1 MHPAHLPINRPYH
14 TIRTPVLLRPIFA
27 NHLASRDARRAV
39 TKATYAAHTIFFV
52 LRPDVS
58 PVNVRLAASHA
69 RNDTRQY
76 PVCPARARVVK
87 TSLSTPAAFMLLA
100 VAYLTFLTTDAVA
113 FSTSPPAVVSL
124 SPGKNPQTP
133 LANVV
138 VRRACLLCSLSPSC
152 HFLSRRHASSQLCL
166 SSLSLSERRCRR
178 SPLQVRRYSPSP
190 KCSISISSA
199 RSVLP
204 ASPTLSRPCRECIAL
219 LVACNV
225 NDRPPRAQS
234 LWFDHAHTRERK

>member
-1 MHPAHLPINRPYH
+1 MP
-14 TIRTPVLLRPIFA
+14 RTP
-27 NHLASRDARRAV
+27 
-39 TKATYAAHTIFFV
+39 FFV

-87 TSLSTPAAFMLLA
+87 TSLSTPAALMLLA

-133 LANVV
+133 FANVV

-152 HFLSRRHASSQLCL
+152 HFLSRRHASSLLCL
-166 SSLSLSERRCRR
+166 SS
-178 SPLQVRRYSPSP
+178 VSPS
-190 KCSISISSA
+190 
-199 RSVLP
+199 RSLAAVAPLYRFVGTVLLRNAP
-204 ASPTLSRPCRECIAL
+204 SPSRAHVACCLRLLLCL
-219 LVACNV
+219 GLVASV
-225 NDRPPRAQS
+225 
-234 LWFDHAHTRERK
+234 